1 MSGIGKH
8 SVKVLS
14 VASGGI
20 GKTLVVDFS
29 AASEIIPDLEYTPKN
44 PEWDNY
50 WRSIGYDPAKDSV
63 MFEQPEEPDYTDFTP
78 SEEIEALFDTTV
90 LELPVPSPFD
100 IIVNE
105 SAADLEQLG
114 EKTQELCT
122 KTDVLIKKVGLS
134 ISDIVSGGR
143 RSLNAANFFKTQTEG
158 RHWYKKTLKVQKK

>member
-1 MSGIGKH
+1 MDRGIMI
-8 SVKVLS
+8 
-14 VASGGI
+14 GGNTLIKRGALTKI
-20 GKTLVVDFS
+20 GGFN
-29 AASEIIPDLEYTPKN
+29 A
-44 PEWDNY
+44 
-50 WRSIGYDPAKDSV
+50 
-63 MFEQPEEPDYTDFTP
+63 DFTP
-78 SEEIEALFDTTV
+78 PEEIEALFDTTV